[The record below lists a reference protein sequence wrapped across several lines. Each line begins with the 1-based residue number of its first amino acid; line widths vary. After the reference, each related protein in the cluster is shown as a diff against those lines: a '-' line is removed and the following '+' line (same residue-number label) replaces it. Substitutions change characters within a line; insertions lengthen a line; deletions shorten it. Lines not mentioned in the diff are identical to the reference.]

1 MLPDGNVK
9 REIVEVIIPRFKI
22 GHTFDVNQT
31 EGKPLVE
38 LSQQLTGEL
47 TDYQKELRDALL
59 QISPVPVSF
68 QPIEGST
75 NGFYSLDK
83 NEITVDSTLSE
94 KQSIKT
100 PTPLFTIPIFQM
112 HPRTLLPEKYRQNL
126 SLMSY
131 VSILE
136 WMSQI
141 ILSDI
146 LQDGLPEKTQKN

>member
-1 MLPDGNVK
+1 MSDCITRLRSSGKPFLLPDGNVK

-83 NEITVDSTLSE
+83 NEITVDSLPVLRYCTAYTKL
-94 KQSIKT
+94 T
-100 PTPLFTIPIFQM
+100 FPL
-112 HPRTLLPEKYRQNL
+112 
-126 SLMSY
+126 
-131 VSILE
+131 
-136 WMSQI
+136 
-141 ILSDI
+141 
-146 LQDGLPEKTQKN
+146 